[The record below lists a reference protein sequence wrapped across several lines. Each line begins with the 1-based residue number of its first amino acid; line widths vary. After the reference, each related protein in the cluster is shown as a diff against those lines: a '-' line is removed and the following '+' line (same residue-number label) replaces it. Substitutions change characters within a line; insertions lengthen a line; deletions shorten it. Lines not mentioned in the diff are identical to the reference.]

1 MINPNKHNLSKPLS
15 RDEEYKAISK
25 DLHTVLWLNLIYL
38 ALILIVFF
46 TDAKYH
52 YLMRIFAKV

>member
-1 MINPNKHNLSKPLS
+1 MINPKKQSPSKPLS
-15 RDEEYKAISK
+15 RDEEYKAISH
-25 DLHTVLWLNLIYL
+25 DLHTVLWLNLSYL
-38 ALILIVFF
+38 VLILVIFF